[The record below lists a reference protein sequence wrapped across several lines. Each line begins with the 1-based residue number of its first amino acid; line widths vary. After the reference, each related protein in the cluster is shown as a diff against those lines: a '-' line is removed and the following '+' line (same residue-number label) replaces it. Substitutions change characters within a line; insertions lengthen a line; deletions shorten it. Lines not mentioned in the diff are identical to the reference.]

1 MTVTHGMD
9 TVAGKQAGD
18 QIRQGSDQIIE
29 IAQRLDAILMSFD
42 WTGIDADRV
51 RASWQDVERPA
62 LDVTAQHL
70 STLAVQ
76 LQKEADEQD
85 TASDSGGGVGA
96 TASGTATA
104 AASGG
109 GIMGWLDRHVG
120 AFLSGLVSTVKNG
133 LDFDSKLL
141 DVLTGQKDWSVAA
154 LAASA
159 ISTVGAGVGAI
170 VNGVTG
176 EDGHWFEDGVG
187 SAGTPVD
194 APTDPS
200 QASQYQPVVTQPHDL
215 PSLMQGVTDAYQVGS
230 DPSSTG
236 DIRITKVDNGTGVP
250 SYIVAV
256 PGTETWN
263 PSAGANPHDLT
274 SNLALV
280 SGTPSAAAQ
289 SVVRAM
295 EQAGIPPGS
304 PVMLVGHSQAGIGI
318 ATLASDHSLVE
329 RFNIT
334 HVMTYGAPIDHIAVD
349 PSVQVMQIQHGMDVV
364 PRLDLGGVTTSG
376 QFPTSARGVT
386 LDSPGAIWRPDIN
399 HSYLEYSQSVRD
411 ELGAATDEG
420 RILRDYQSSLAPFF
434 VTPGGSATAVD
445 IPVIREGRP

>member
-1 MTVTHGMD
+1 MSITHGMD

-18 QIRQGSDQIIE
+18 QLRQGSDQIIE

-42 WTGIDADRV
+42 WTGTDADRV
-51 RASWQDVERPA
+51 RAGWQDVERPA

-70 STLAVQ
+70 SILAVQ

-85 TASDSGGGVGA
+85 TASDRGSGAGA
-96 TASGTATA
+96 VASGA
-104 AASGG
+104 AAAPATGG
-109 GIMGWLDRHVG
+109 GIIGWLDRHVG
-120 AFLSGLVSTVKNG
+120 AFLDGLVSTVRNG
-133 LDFDSKLL
+133 RDFDGLLL
-141 DVLTGQKDWSVAA
+141 DVLTGQQDWSVAA

-159 ISTVGAGVGAI
+159 ISTVGAGVGAV

-176 EDGHWFEDGVG
+176 EDAHWFEDGEG
-187 SAGTPVD
+187 LAGTPVA

-200 QASQYQPVVTQPHDL
+200 RATQFQPVVTQPHDL

-230 DPSSTG
+230 GPGSTG
-236 DIRITKVDNGTGVP
+236 DIRITEVDNGTGTP

-280 SGTPSAAAQ
+280 AGTPSAAAQ

-295 EQAGIPPGS
+295 EQAHIPPGS

-329 RFNIT
+329 RFTIT
-334 HVMTYGAPIDHIAVD
+334 HVLTYGAPIDHIAID
-349 PSVQVMQIQHGMDVV
+349 PSVQVLQVQHGMDVV

-376 QFPTSARGVT
+376 RFPASAPGVT
-386 LDSPGAIWRPDIN
+386 LDSPGAVWRPDIN

-420 RILRDYQSSLAPFF
+420 RILRDYQATLAPFF

-445 IPVIREGRP
+445 VPVTRGDRP